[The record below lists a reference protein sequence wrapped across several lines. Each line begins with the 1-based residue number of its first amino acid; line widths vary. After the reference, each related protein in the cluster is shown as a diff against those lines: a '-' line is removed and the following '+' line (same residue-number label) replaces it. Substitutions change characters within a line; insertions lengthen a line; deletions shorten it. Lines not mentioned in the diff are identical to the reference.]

1 LRSLALVGGAHA
13 QVTLAPAERVSFEPH
28 PVHDTQEFPDLAA
41 LSGAQAARLVGAPL
55 LAVP

>member
-1 LRSLALVGGAHA
+1 VLLLVRA
-13 QVTLAPAERVSFEPH
+13 QVTLVPAERVSFEPH

-41 LSGAQAARLVGAPL
+41 LSGAQGLSLLAPR